1 MKALKKCNYERFS
14 INPGIQAMRNGIQ
27 MNVYAA
33 KEVRKVYPYGE
44 NGKIHGYIFP
54 VSFLKDHN
62 SIRKMIGYNGPII
75 IIDSEG
81 NNVAH

>member
-14 INPGIQAMRNGIQ
+14 ITPSRQALRKGIH

-44 NGKIHGYIFP
+44 NGKIHGYIIP
-54 VSFLKDHN
+54 VSFLQNHN
-62 SIRKMIGYNGPII
+62 AIRKMIGYNGPII

-81 NNVAH
+81 NNV

>member
-14 INPGIQAMRNGIQ
+14 ITPGIQAMRNGIQ